1 MDDLTNAQFSL
12 KDDILMDID
21 HTIRV
26 IQNSKDDLDKVV
38 DMLIDIEK
46 QVKEL

>member
-26 IQNSKDDLDKVV
+26 IQNSKDNLDKVV

>member
-26 IQNSKDDLDKVV
+26 IQNSKGNLDKVV

>member
-1 MDDLTNAQFSL
+1 MDDLEAAQYSL
-12 KDDILMDID
+12 KDEILMDID

-26 IQNSKDDLDKVV
+26 IQNSKDSLDAVV